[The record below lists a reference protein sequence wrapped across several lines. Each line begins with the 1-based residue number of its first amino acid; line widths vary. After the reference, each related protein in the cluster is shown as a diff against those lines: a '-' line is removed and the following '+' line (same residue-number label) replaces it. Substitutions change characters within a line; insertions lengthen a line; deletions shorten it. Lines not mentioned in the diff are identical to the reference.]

1 VSPVAMLCLVLL
13 AAFGLVTLLF
23 SSLIALAW
31 RAGLDRKLATSADLL
46 ALRLLP
52 AAGGL
57 LIALTVVL
65 PAFLS
70 FEPHRERETGGPLF
84 LALAALSLAVLAHG
98 ISRGLRACLAARR
111 LLRNYATAGR
121 CVIENGQA
129 IHVLDIPEPIT
140 AVVGGWHPRIVAA
153 ECVVSACSQS
163 EFRQVIA
170 HEAAHVTARDN
181 LKLLLLVATPDP
193 IAWLPVGA
201 ALIRRWRAVA
211 EVEAD
216 QRATGN
222 DARSRVALASA
233 LIKVARLFKPVQ
245 DAQPRLSMS
254 AAADDVAGRVRR
266 LLAPPDALPATIVK
280 RLAPLA
286 LLTPVLAMPLYALI
300 HELLEVLIRL
310 GL

>member
-1 VSPVAMLCLVLL
+1 MLGLVLL
-13 AAFGLVTLLF
+13 ATFGLVNLVF

-31 RAGLDRKLATSADLL
+31 RAGLDRRLASSADLL

-57 LIALTVVL
+57 AFALTVVL
-65 PAFLS
+65 PAFLT
-70 FEPHRERETGGPLF
+70 FEPHRERETGGPLL
-84 LALAALSLAVLAHG
+84 LAVAALSLAMLGHG
-98 ISRGLRACLAARR
+98 IWRGWRASLAARR
-111 LLRNYATAGR
+111 LLRNHATAGR
-121 CVIENGQA
+121 CVVEDGQA

-153 ECVVSACSQS
+153 ECVVSACSKS

-181 LKLLLLVATPDP
+181 LKLLLLIASPDP

-233 LIKVARLFKPVQ
+233 LIKVARLFKPDR

-254 AAADDVAGRVRR
+254 AAAEDVAGRVRR
-266 LLAPPDALPATIVK
+266 LLAPPDAFPETIVGQ
-280 RLAPLA
+280 LAPLV
-286 LLTPVLAMPLYALI
+286 LFTPVLAMPLYALI